1 MKKILFLLVL
11 CLLFTTTS
19 CIITNEE
26 VVKGT
31 IDITVDAKKMTVS
44 IDDDADF
51 YEVDIKNSDDL
62 QYIIITIEII
72 NDEYLP
78 RRCKLIVNDKEIDKK
93 KYEINEDIITY
104 KMEDPNWSDFI

>member
-44 IDDDADF
+44 IDDDAHF

-62 QYIIITIEII
+62 QYI
-72 NDEYLP
+72 LLQL
-78 RRCKLIVNDKEIDKK
+78 KLLMMNIFQEDVN
-93 KYEINEDIITY
+93 
-104 KMEDPNWSDFI
+104 

>member
-44 IDDDADF
+44 IDDDAEF
-51 YEVDIKNSDDL
+51 YEVDINNIDSTINTIYSDVL
-62 QYIIITIEII
+62 NFLGE
-72 NDEYLP
+72 
-78 RRCKLIVNDKEIDKK
+78 VNE
-93 KYEINEDIITY
+93 
-104 KMEDPNWSDFI
+104 

>member
-1 MKKILFLLVL
+1 MF
-11 CLLFTTTS
+11 
-19 CIITNEE
+19 IIHYYIMYNTNEE

-62 QYIIITIEII
+62 QYI
-72 NDEYLP
+72 LLQL
-78 RRCKLIVNDKEIDKK
+78 KLLMMNIFQEDVN
-93 KYEINEDIITY
+93 
-104 KMEDPNWSDFI
+104 

>member
-1 MKKILFLLVL
+1 MKKILVLLVL

-44 IDDDADF
+44 IDDDSDF

-62 QYIIITIEII
+62 QYI
-72 NDEYLP
+72 LLQL
-78 RRCKLIVNDKEIDKK
+78 KLLMMNIFHEDVN
-93 KYEINEDIITY
+93 
-104 KMEDPNWSDFI
+104 